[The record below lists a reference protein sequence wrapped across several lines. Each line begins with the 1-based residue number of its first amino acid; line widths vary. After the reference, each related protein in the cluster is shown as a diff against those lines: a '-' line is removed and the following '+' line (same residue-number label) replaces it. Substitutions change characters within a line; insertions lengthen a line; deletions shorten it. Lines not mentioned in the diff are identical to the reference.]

1 MQPAVVQTTQKLSQ
15 SKAVYSAVEA
25 ISAAGD
31 GALDEAWADGL
42 REVCGPLE
50 REMPVEER
58 PEVLWRWLRRL
69 QEVAGLKVDGRSY
82 YGCFRAD
89 TKGSAQVEAELLK
102 VIDAE
107 LPAQLDWAM
116 NLGKVRDMREI

>member
-1 MQPAVVQTTQKLSQ
+1 
-15 SKAVYSAVEA
+15 
-25 ISAAGD
+25 
-31 GALDEAWADGL
+31 
-42 REVCGPLE
+42 
-50 REMPVEER
+50 MPPR
-58 PEVLWRWLRRL
+58 GYWEVLWQFFRRL
-69 QEVAGLKVDGRSY
+69 QQIPGLKVDSRSY

-116 NLGKVRDMREI
+116 NLGKVRDMREM